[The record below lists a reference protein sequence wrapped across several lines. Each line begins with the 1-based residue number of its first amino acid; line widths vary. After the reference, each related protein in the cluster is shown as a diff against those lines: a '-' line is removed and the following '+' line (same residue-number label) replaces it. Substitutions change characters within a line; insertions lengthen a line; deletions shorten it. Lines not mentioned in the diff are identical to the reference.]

1 MALIASSRRRKLRRP
16 LSLGEVGWSP
26 STSSKSLASAP
37 SQGIRT
43 SRQLSLSPAAT
54 TSTELIYHRYSGNG
68 TIDFEQ
74 AQSLSPSRRRARG
87 RSTSPKPHIFEEG
100 HLPTAYAS
108 LPPSPVQRPR
118 SFTPPAPISPIP
130 QRYAQP
136 QVFQPGAPFSLW
148 DYLREELLATDFDS
162 HQELKWERVRN
173 FLNMPL
179 AMEKVSIFSPVFMPH
194 THKSDAKII
203 GFGFILCFDSFLYTF
218 TILPIR
224 FVLALSR
231 FVSNIFRRSP
241 PPLPPS
247 QKADLLRAL
256 LLVISL
262 LILNPLTDASKIYH
276 LIRGQDT
283 IKLYVIF
290 NALEV
295 RRRFSKFHRNSRFN
309 RRLAIDF
316 VLPLGKTF

>member
-1 MALIASSRRRKLRRP
+1 
-16 LSLGEVGWSP
+16 
-26 STSSKSLASAP
+26 
-37 SQGIRT
+37 
-43 SRQLSLSPAAT
+43 
-54 TSTELIYHRYSGNG
+54 
-68 TIDFEQ
+68 
-74 AQSLSPSRRRARG
+74 LSPSRRRARG
-87 RSTSPKPHIFEEG
+87 RSTSPKPHIFEERP
-100 HLPTAYAS
+100 LPTAYAS
-108 LPPSPVQRPR
+108 LPPSPILRPR
-118 SFTPPAPISPIP
+118 SVTPPLSISPIP
-130 QRYAQP
+130 QRYTNVQP
-136 QVFQPGAPFSLW
+136 QEFQPGGAPFSLW

-179 AMEKVSIFSPVFMPH
+179 AME
-194 THKSDAKII
+194 KII

-276 LIRGQDT
+276 MIRGQDT

-290 NALEV
+290 NALEIGD
-295 RRRFSKFHRNSRFN
+295 RLCASIGQDILDSLFSRSTLEPLSHRMPMTTHTFRPFLFFFLALAYNGWFAPVFHHEVIVKW
-309 RRLAIDF
+309 L
-316 VLPLGKTF
+316 